1 MINALKGIDRYSDE
15 IKKYDYIIQKAE
27 ETFKK
32 YGFNKIITPIL
43 EETRIIQK
51 RCRRRNECCF

>member
-1 MINALKGIDRYSDE
+1 MINALKGMKDRYSDE

-32 YGFNKIITPIL
+32 YGFNKKQIKWL
-43 EETRIIQK
+43 EDISPK
-51 RCRRRNECCF
+51 P

>member
-1 MINALKGIDRYSDE
+1 M
-15 IKKYDYIIQKAE
+15 KKYDYIIQKAE

-43 EETRIIQK
+43 EETELFK
-51 RCRRRNECCF
+51 RGVGDETDVVSKEMYTFREVSEM

>member
-1 MINALKGIDRYSDE
+1 MINALKGMKDRYSDE

-32 YGFNKIITPIL
+32 QLIYEFSHSL
-43 EETRIIQK
+43 LFFES
-51 RCRRRNECCF
+51 